1 MGDRHEPIFFRGGDH
16 MSDYVPLT
24 PIGGPTEQQLPP
36 PESFPPPPP
45 PKKSNVMVWVLAVC
59 GTVIVIVVIAI
70 MQKNPA
76 LAFAKR
82 MVEAYPDVLELVS
95 VDDEK
100 RLITMRNKQTSE
112 TFTLDMDAKKMAM
125 SIALPQSKYPEP
137 DPNIIKDT
145 SAVVAISQDNEFFIG
160 PDKVAQADIPT
171 RIRNILK
178 DKRADE
184 QVVYIK
190 SGKGVKYGTVVSVID
205 AIRDA
210 GFDRIG
216 LVAEK
221 GSSPKL
227 PGWFPSYPGAVLHET
242 LSTERKDG
250 ESASFGFSTNDSI
263 EKVVKFY
270 EENLKQAGLKV
281 TANTVRQKGVVS
293 KASLAS
299 EDADKKRTAFITAI
313 SEKGQTQV
321 TIVFASK

>member
-1 MGDRHEPIFFRGGDH
+1 
-16 MSDYVPLT
+16 MSDYVPST
-24 PIGGPTEQQLPP
+24 PIGERTGQQLPP
-36 PESFPPPPP
+36 QESFPPPS

-59 GTVIVIVVIAI
+59 GTLIVIVVIVGL
-70 MQKNPA
+70 MQKNPG
-76 LAFAKR
+76 LAIAKR
-82 MVEAYPDVLELVS
+82 MVEANPDILEIVS

-112 TFTLDMDAKKMAM
+112 TFTLNMDAKEIGI
-125 SIALPQSKYPEP
+125 SIALPKSKYPDP

-145 SAVVAISQDNEFFIG
+145 SAVVTISQDNEFFIG
-160 PDKVAQADIPT
+160 SDKVAQADIPA

-178 DKRADE
+178 DKTPPD

-190 SGKGVKYGTVVSVID
+190 SGKRVKYETVVSVID

-221 GSSPKL
+221 DSSPKL

-250 ESASFGFSTNDSI
+250 ESVSFGFSTNDSI

-270 EENLKQAGLKV
+270 EENFKQAGLKV
-281 TANTVRQKGVVS
+281 TANTGRQKGVVS

-299 EDADKKRTAFITAI
+299 EDADKKRTAFVTAI
-313 SEKGQTQV
+313 SDKGQTQV
-321 TIVFASK
+321 TVVFAPK

>member
-1 MGDRHEPIFFRGGDH
+1 
-16 MSDYVPLT
+16 LT
-24 PIGGPTEQQLPP
+24 PIGEPAGQPPQQ
-36 PESFPPPPP
+36 SFPLPP
-45 PKKSNVMVWVLAVC
+45 PKKSNVKVWVLA
-59 GTVIVIVVIAI
+59 GSATVIVIVLIAML
-70 MQKNPA
+70 MQKNSA

-112 TFTLDMDAKKMAM
+112 TFTLDMDAKNM
-125 SIALPQSKYPEP
+125 SMTIALPKSKYPEP

-145 SAVVAISQDNEFFIG
+145 SAIVEIPADGEFYIG
-160 PDKVAQADIPT
+160 RDKVAQADIPA
-171 RIRNILK
+171 RIREILK
-178 DKRADE
+178 NKPADE

-190 SGKGVKYGTVVSVID
+190 SDSKEVKYGTVVSVID
-205 AIRDA
+205 SIRDA

-221 GSSPKL
+221 PKL
-227 PGWFPSYPGAVLHET
+227 PGWFPSYPGAVVHGAF
-242 LSTERKDG
+242 STERKDG

-270 EENLKQAGLKV
+270 EENLKQARLKV
-281 TANTVRQKGVVS
+281 IANTVRQKGVVN

-299 EDADKKRTAFITAI
+299 QDADKKRTAFITAI

-321 TIVFASK
+321 TIVFAPK

>member
-1 MGDRHEPIFFRGGDH
+1 

-24 PIGGPTEQQLPP
+24 PIGGPAAQPLPP
-36 PESFPPPPP
+36 QQSFHPPP
-45 PKKSNVMVWVLAVC
+45 PKKPKVKVWVLVGC
-59 GTVIVIVVIAI
+59 VIAVVLGGYYVRL
-70 MQKNPA
+70 MQKSPA
-76 LAFAKR
+76 LAVAKM
-82 MVEAYPDVLELVS
+82 MVAANPDVLELVS

-100 RLITMRNKQTSE
+100 RLINMRNKQTSE
-112 TFTLDMDAKKMAM
+112 TFTLNMDAKEMAV
-125 SIALPQSKYPEP
+125 SIALPKSKYPES

-145 SAVVAISQDNEFFIG
+145 SAVVAIPKDNEFYIG
-160 PDKVAQADIPT
+160 RDKVAMADIPT

-178 DKRADE
+178 DKPAPD
-184 QVVYIK
+184 QVVYVK
-190 SGKGVKYGTVVSVID
+190 RGKEVKYGTIVSVID

-216 LVAEK
+216 LVAET
-221 GSSPKL
+221 PKL
-227 PGWFPSYPGAVLHET
+227 PGWFPSYPGAVVHGT
-242 LSTERKDG
+242 FSTESKDG
-250 ESASFGFSTNDSI
+250 DSFGFSTNDSI

-299 EDADKKRTAFITAI
+299 EDPDKKRNAFVTAI

-321 TIVFASK
+321 SVVFAPK